1 MLALITGA
9 SSGIGREA
17 AKILAHRGYSLI
29 LVARRLDRL
38 EELAADIL
46 EVYDV
51 DVNIV
56 DCDLSDEKNCYRLY
70 KSVEHE
76 GVDLLVN
83 NAGFGT
89 FGEFTKTDLKT
100 ETQMIDLNC
109 KAVHILTK
117 LFLKDM
123 TERNSGYILNVAS
136 SAGLMKGGPFMAAY
150 YATKSYV
157 VNLTRAIN
165 EELLEQGSNVY
176 VGALCP
182 GPVDTEFNEVAGVH
196 FGLNGMSAKKCAIE
210 GLYNA
215 LEKRKM
221 IIVPTLQMKLLSV
234 AAQIVPSRILLAI
247 SSGIQSKKS

>member
-46 EVYDV
+46 EVCDV
-51 DVNIV
+51 DVSIV

-76 GVDLLVN
+76 KVDLLVN

-196 FGLNGMSAKKCAIE
+196 FGLKGMSAKKCAIE

-221 IIVPTLQMKLLSV
+221 IIVPTLEMKLLSA

>member
-1 MLALITGA
+1 MLALVTGA

-46 EVYDV
+46 ETYDV
-51 DVNIV
+51 DVSIV

-76 GVDLLVN
+76 NVDLLVN

-196 FGLNGMSAKKCAIE
+196 FGLKGMSAKRCAIE

-215 LEKRKM
+215 LEKKKM
-221 IIVPTLQMKLLSV
+221 IIVPNLQMKLLSA